1 MERSSSHGNGERP
14 GAGNPSVTDPHKA
27 ITIQTY
33 ADLLEHGLTLAYH
46 CQPCA
51 RWVDVDLQAVVAS
64 GRGDDVYIGRRVR
77 CTVCGQ
83 LGSGQIRP
91 INTAGGA

>member
-1 MERSSSHGNGERP
+1 M
-14 GAGNPSVTDPHKA
+14 TDQHTP

-46 CQPCA
+46 CQPCQ
-51 RWVDVDLQAVVAS
+51 RWVDVDLASLVAA
-64 GRGDDVYIGRRVR
+64 GRGDDIYIGQKVR

-83 LGSGQIRP
+83 LGSGQISP
-91 INTAGGA
+91 SNTAGRA